1 MPQSINPSRR
11 KFVKKSVA
19 ASAGAV
25 VLPGWVSTLPSSAE
39 KLPGTEGVPYDITEE
54 VRKYRKIDAYCT
66 ADPNMELA
74 DKLGIDRM
82 FVGKP
87 MRWLD
92 WTPEEFRAAN
102 DEMIELMQKH
112 PGRVIGQISVNPH
125 FRKESLEEI
134 DRCVDQ
140 GMVGSRLYYQ
150 AKINDPVY
158 FPIIEKFAELQM
170 IIFIHGEAEI
180 GVGGYR
186 MKYDIG
192 RPPTI
197 SNPMD
202 FTEAA
207 SRFPEAIFQF
217 AHIGGGGDWEY
228 MCKAFREYPNIYVDV
243 GGSNN
248 EEGMVDFAVD
258 CLGED
263 RVFFGT
269 DNSYFQ
275 GVGKII
281 SSNLTDRQ
289 KQKIFFDNYNAVLKK
304 GGYHVD

>member
-1 MPQSINPSRR
+1 MTTTAGTIAFTGLLSKTASVVGENPT
-11 KFVKKSVA
+11 
-19 ASAGAV
+19 
-25 VLPGWVSTLPSSAE
+25 PGNYS
-39 KLPGTEGVPYDITEE
+39 YDITDE
-54 VRKYRKIDAYCT
+54 VRKFRKIDAYCT
-66 ADPNMELA
+66 AEPNMEIA

-102 DEMIELMQKH
+102 DEMIALMQKY
-112 PGRVIGQISVNPH
+112 PGRLIGQISVNPL

-134 DRCVDQ
+134 DRCVDR

-158 FPIIEKFAELQM
+158 YPIIEKFAELQM

-186 MKYDIG
+186 MKYDVG

-197 SNPMD
+197 SVPED
-202 FTEAA
+202 FAEAA
-207 SRFPEAIFQF
+207 ERFPEAIFQF

-228 MCKAFREYPNIYVDV
+228 MCKAFREFPNIYVDV

-248 EEGMVDFAVD
+248 EEGMVDFAVE

-263 RVFFGT
+263 RVLFGT
-269 DNSYFQ
+269 DNSYYQ

-281 SSNLTDRQ
+281 SANLTDRQ
-289 KQKIFFDNYNAVLKK
+289 KQKIFFDNYNAILKK

>member
-1 MPQSINPSRR
+1 M
-11 KFVKKSVA
+11 A
-19 ASAGAV
+19 ASAGTV
-25 VLPGWVSTLPSSAE
+25 VLPGWVSSLPSSAE
-39 KLPGTEGVPYDITEE
+39 GLPGTEDVPYDIAEE
-54 VRKYRKIDAYCT
+54 VQKYRKIDAYCT
-66 ADPNMELA
+66 SDPNMELA

-92 WTPEEFRAAN
+92 WTPEEFRSAN
-102 DEMIELMQKH
+102 DDMIELMQKH

-125 FRKESLEEI
+125 FQKESLEEI

-186 MKYDIG
+186 MQYDIG

-275 GVGKII
+275 GVGKVI

>member
-1 MPQSINPSRR
+1 M
-11 KFVKKSVA
+11 A

-25 VLPGWVSTLPSSAE
+25 VLPGWVSSLPSSAE
-39 KLPGTEGVPYDITEE
+39 ELPGTEDVPYDIAEE
-54 VRKYRKIDAYCT
+54 VQKYRKIDAYCT
-66 ADPNMELA
+66 SDPNMELA

-92 WTPEEFRAAN
+92 WTPEEFRSAN
-102 DEMIELMQKH
+102 DDMIELMQKH

-125 FRKESLEEI
+125 FQKESLEEI

-186 MKYDIG
+186 MQYDIG

-275 GVGKII
+275 GVGKVI

>member
-1 MPQSINPSRR
+1 
-11 KFVKKSVA
+11 
-19 ASAGAV
+19 
-25 VLPGWVSTLPSSAE
+25 
-39 KLPGTEGVPYDITEE
+39 
-54 VRKYRKIDAYCT
+54 
-66 ADPNMELA
+66 MEIA

-102 DEMIELMQKH
+102 DEMIALMQKY
-112 PGRVIGQISVNPH
+112 PGRLIGQISVNPL

-134 DRCVDQ
+134 DRCVDR

-158 FPIIEKFAELQM
+158 YPIIEKFAELQM

-186 MKYDIG
+186 MKYDVG

-197 SNPMD
+197 SVPKD
-202 FTEAA
+202 FAEAA
-207 SRFPEAIFQF
+207 ERFPEAIFQF

-228 MCKAFREYPNIYVDV
+228 MCKAFREFPNIYVDV

-248 EEGMVDFAVD
+248 EVGMVDFAVE

-263 RVFFGT
+263 RVLFGT

-281 SSNLTDRQ
+281 SANLTDRQ
-289 KQKIFFDNYNAVLKK
+289 KQKIFFDNYNAILKK

>member
-11 KFVKKSVA
+11 KFVKKTLTTT
-19 ASAGAV
+19 AGAIAFPGLLPKTDSV
-25 VLPGWVSTLPSSAE
+25 VGAIPTPGNYS
-39 KLPGTEGVPYDITEE
+39 YNITDE
-54 VRKYRKIDAYCT
+54 VRKFRKIDAYCT
-66 ADPNMELA
+66 AEPNMEIA

-102 DEMIELMQKH
+102 DEMIALMQKY
-112 PGRVIGQISVNPH
+112 PGRVIGQISVNPL

-134 DRCVDQ
+134 DRCVDR

-158 FPIIEKFAELQM
+158 YPIIEKFAELQM

-186 MKYDIG
+186 MKYDVG

-197 SNPMD
+197 SVPED
-202 FTEAA
+202 FAEAA
-207 SRFPEAIFQF
+207 ERFPEAIFQF

-228 MCKAFREYPNIYVDV
+228 MCKAFREFPNIYVDV

-248 EEGMVDFAVD
+248 EEGMVDFAVE

-263 RVFFGT
+263 RVLFGT

-281 SSNLTDRQ
+281 SANLTDRQ
-289 KQKIFFDNYNAVLKK
+289 KQKIFFDNYNVILKK